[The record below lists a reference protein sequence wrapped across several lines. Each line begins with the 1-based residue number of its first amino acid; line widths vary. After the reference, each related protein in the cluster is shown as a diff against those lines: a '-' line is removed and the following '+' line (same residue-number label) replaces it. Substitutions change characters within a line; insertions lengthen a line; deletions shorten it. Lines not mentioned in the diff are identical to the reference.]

1 MWIPIPRRHPG
12 RKLTEFIEKEK
23 EKERSSEQID
33 CDFEKIETLAV
44 EEMLSFDGD
53 IENFLKRRGKEEEI

>member
-1 MWIPIPRRHPG
+1 M
-12 RKLTEFIEKEK
+12 
-23 EKERSSEQID
+23 SSEQID